1 MVSFTRKTALLVL
14 LLLAGDTGSVAT
26 LVRAANL
33 PQPLQQQAKVRLPK
47 GVEFVTSAEGI
58 NEYKLDNGM
67 KVLLVPDQSKQTITV
82 NITYL
87 VGSRHEGYGETGMA
101 HLLEHLVFKGTPKH
115 PNIPQ
120 ELTEHGA
127 RPNGTTW
134 YDRTN
139 YFETFQATEENL
151 DWALDLE
158 ADRMVNS
165 FIKKEDLDSEMT
177 VVRNEFE
184 SGENDPSGIL
194 LERTLSTAFL
204 WHNYGKST
212 IGAKSDLENVPID
225 RLQAFYKKYYQPDN
239 AILVVAGKFDEEK
252 TLEKIARLYGAIPRP
267 DRKLI
272 PTYTLDPTQ
281 DGERLVVLRRVGD
294 TQNICV
300 VYHVPAA
307 AHPDYA
313 AVELLSSVLGSEPNG
328 RLHKELVQTK
338 KASRAGGFS
347 FPLREPGIIFF
358 GAELLKDAP
367 IDPVKET
374 LLSVVEQ
381 VSKNPVT
388 ADEVEKART
397 EALKNIDLLLNNS
410 ERLALQLS
418 EYAAMGDWRLL
429 FLQRE
434 RLKKVSAEDVNR
446 VAAKYLK
453 ASNRT
458 MGIFI
463 PTQNPDRAEIPET
476 PQMAELFKDFKV
488 STTVAQ
494 GEAFNPSPENIEART
509 KRITLPNGMK
519 LALLSKKTRGGSV
532 TASITFRFGDEKSLM
547 NRKNAG
553 DMTGDMLTR
562 GTKKRTR
569 EQIKEELDRLK
580 ARAFVRGGAT
590 QATGSIETTR
600 ENLPA
605 VLRLLAEI
613 LREPSFPADQFEQLK
628 QEQLAELESQRS
640 EPQFIAL
647 NAFQRYM
654 APYPKG
660 DVRYTETIDE
670 AIDSLKTAKLEDVQ
684 KFYADFYGANNAEMA
699 IVGDFDE
706 AEITRLITE
715 LFGDWKSSKPYK
727 RVPSLYH
734 DIKAENK
741 SFETPDK
748 ANAFFIAGMQIKIR
762 DDNPDYPALLIGNS
776 ILGGGFLNSRLAV
789 RIRQKEGISYGVG
802 SQLRADPLDEQGNF
816 IAFAIYAPQNVARLE
831 AAFKEE
837 VEKLLKDG
845 ITEEELKGAIA
856 GYLQSR
862 QVSRAQDG
870 ELARQ
875 LSSLLFLNRTFK
887 WDAEMEK
894 KISSLTLEQVN
905 TALRKYLDPA
915 KISIFKAGDFAK
927 SAGK

>member
-1 MVSFTRKTALLVL
+1 MVRFSRKIALLTL
-14 LLLAGDTGSVAT
+14 GLLLAGNTGAM
-26 LVRAANL
+26 RAATF
-33 PQPLQQQAKVRLPK
+33 PQPSQQQAKVRLPK

-58 NEYKLDNGM
+58 NEYKLENGLR
-67 KVLLVPDQSKQTITV
+67 VLLVPDQSKQTITV

-184 SGENDPSGIL
+184 SGENDPAGVL

-212 IGAKSDLENVPID
+212 IGAKADLENMPIE

-239 AILVVAGKFDEEK
+239 AILIVAGKFDEEK
-252 TLEKIARLYGAIPRP
+252 TLEKIQKLYGAIARP

-281 DGERLVVLRRVGD
+281 DGERMVTLRRVGD
-294 TQNICV
+294 TQQISV

-307 AHPDYA
+307 AHPDYV
-313 AVELLSSVLGSEPNG
+313 AVDILASVLGSEPNG
-328 RLHKELVQTK
+328 RLHKELVETK
-338 KASRAGGFS
+338 KATRASGFS
-347 FPLREPGIIFF
+347 FPLREPGVLFF
-358 GAELLKDAP
+358 GVELLKDAP
-367 IDPVKET
+367 MEPVKET
-374 LLSVVEQ
+374 LLNVVEQ
-381 VSKNPVT
+381 IASKPVT
-388 ADEVEKART
+388 ADEVEKARI
-397 EALKNIDLLLNNS
+397 EELKNIDLLLNNS

-429 FLQRE
+429 FLHRE

-453 ASNRT
+453 PSNRT

-476 PQMAELFKDFKV
+476 PQIAELFKDFKID
-488 STTVAQ
+488 TTVAQ
-494 GEAFNPSPENIEART
+494 GESFDPSPENIEART

-519 LALLSKKTRGGSV
+519 LAMLPKKTRGGSV
-532 TASITFRFGDEKSLM
+532 TAAMTFRFGDEKSLM
-547 NRKNAG
+547 NRKTAG
-553 DMTGDMLTR
+553 ELTGSMLAR

-580 ARAFVRGGAT
+580 ARAFASGGAT
-590 QATGSIETTR
+590 QAIGSVETTR

-605 VLRLLAEI
+605 VLRLLAEV
-613 LREPSFPADQFEQLK
+613 LREPSFPAEQFEQLK
-628 QEQLAELESQRS
+628 QEELAQLESQRS
-640 EPQFIAL
+640 EPQFVAL

-654 APYPKG
+654 SPYPKG
-660 DVRYTETIDE
+660 HVWYTETIDE
-670 AIDSLKTAKLEDVQ
+670 AIASLKAVKLEDVQ
-684 KFYADFYGANNAEMA
+684 KFYAEFYGANNAEMA

-706 AEITRLITE
+706 AEVAKLVTE

-727 RVPSLYH
+727 RVPSPYQE
-734 DIKAENK
+734 IKAENK
-741 SFETPDK
+741 TFETPDK
-748 ANAFFIAGMQIKIR
+748 ANAFFLAGMQIKIR

-802 SQLRADPLDEQGNF
+802 SQLRADSLDEQANF
-816 IAFAIYAPQNVARLE
+816 ITFAIYAPQNVARLE

-837 VEKLLKDG
+837 VEKLVKEG
-845 ITEEELKGAIA
+845 VTEEELKGAIA

-870 ELARQ
+870 ELSRR
-875 LSSLLFLNRTFK
+875 LSSLLFLNRTLE
-887 WDAEMEK
+887 WDADMEK
-894 KISSLTLEQVN
+894 KISSLTVEQVN
-905 TALRKYLDPA
+905 AALRKYIDPA
-915 KISIFKAGDFAK
+915 RITIFKAGDFAK